1 MLREK
6 VNYSTPSPT
15 GGCNALPGAP
25 LFASLC
31 ISFGGLALLGLL
43 DRVNRD
49 ARLVSALF
57 RTYRKVGVLRPDSP
71 VTFADRF
78 EAQVEDGPERVAL
91 VQGDRSLRYHEV
103 DAAANRFAHWA
114 QSIGVARGDVVAL
127 LIGNRPELA
136 IAQIALAKLGA
147 VSALINHHLRE
158 NALAHCIAV
167 AEPVCT
173 IVHTEFGG
181 EWESAL
187 SHFDAPPSA
196 FALGGP
202 AERAQPLDPL
212 LAQASPDALDPGL
225 RAGLVAGDPY
235 LYIYTSGTTGLPKA
249 ARISH
254 LRGMQLAGGAIAS
267 LALAPGDRMYIP
279 LPLYHSAGGG
289 MALGGSLLSG
299 AAAVI
304 APKFSA
310 SQFWSDC
317 VRHGVTTF
325 QYIGELCRYLLHT
338 PEHPDE
344 RRHTVRGCVGNGLRP
359 EVWRPF
365 QERFR
370 IPQIVEFYGATE
382 GNVAIINYDGKV
394 GSVGRLPALV
404 RRFMGTQLI
413 RYDVEADAHVRGP
426 DGFCIPCGPGEV
438 GEAIGRINSVTR
450 FEGYT
455 SASATEKKILRDVF
469 EKGDAYF
476 RTGDLLRMDEEGY
489 FYFIDRIGDTF
500 RWKGENVATSE
511 VAEVLSLA
519 AGVREANVYGVSVP
533 GHDGRAG
540 MAALVVDEKFDP
552 AALYAHV
559 AGALP
564 SYARPLFVRISSEI
578 EITGTF
584 KHRKVDLVKQGFD
597 PAVVPDPVLFA
608 EPVAQSYVP
617 LAPAHY
623 GRILAGEV
631 RL

>member
-1 MLREK
+1 LE
-6 VNYSTPSPT
+6 
-15 GGCNALPGAP
+15 GC
-25 LFASLC
+25 
-31 ISFGGLALLGLL
+31 ALLHGLL

-49 ARLVSALF
+49 ALMVSALF
-57 RTYRKVGVLRPDSP
+57 RTFRKVGLVRPDSP

-78 EAQVEDGPERVAL
+78 EAQVEEGPERVAL

-103 DAAANRFAHWA
+103 DAEANRFAHWA
-114 QSIGVARGDVVAL
+114 QSIGIARGGVVAL
-127 LIGNRPELA
+127 LIGNRPELV
-136 IAQIALAKLGA
+136 IAQIGLAKIGA
-147 VSALINHHLRE
+147 VSALINHNLRG
-158 NALAHCIAV
+158 NALAHCISV
-167 AEPVCT
+167 AESVCV
-173 IVHTEFGG
+173 IVHSEFAE
-181 EWESAL
+181 EWQSAL
-187 SHFDAPPSA
+187 PHLEKPPPA
-196 FALGGP
+196 FALGGSAP
-202 AERAQPLDPL
+202 RAEPLDAT
-212 LAQASPDALDPGL
+212 LAQSSPDSLDPGV

-254 LRGMQLAGGAIAS
+254 LRGMQIASGAMVS
-267 LALAPGDRMYIP
+267 LALAPGDRMYIA

-289 MALGGSLLSG
+289 MALGGALLSG

-325 QYIGELCRYLLHT
+325 QYIGELCRYLLNT

-359 EVWRPF
+359 DVWRPF

-382 GNVAIINYDGKV
+382 GTVAMINYDGKI

-404 RRFMGTQLI
+404 RRAMGIHLI
-413 RYDVEADAHVRGP
+413 RYDVEADAHVRGR
-426 DGFCIPCGPGEV
+426 DGFCIPCRPDET
-438 GEAIGRINSVTR
+438 GEAIGRISGVTR

-455 SASATEKKILRDVF
+455 SSSATEKKILRDVF

-476 RTGDLLRMDEEGY
+476 RTGDLLRMDADGY

-511 VAEVLSLA
+511 VAEVLSLV

-533 GHDGRAG
+533 GQEGRAG

-552 AALYAHV
+552 AQLYAHV
-559 AGALP
+559 ARELP
-564 SYARPLFVRISSEI
+564 TYARPVFVRIGSEI
-578 EITGTF
+578 EVTGTF

-597 PAVVPDPVLFA
+597 PAVVADRVLFA
-608 EPVAQSYVP
+608 DPAAQSYVP
-617 LAPAHY
+617 LVPDLHA
-623 GRILAGEV
+623 RILAGEV

>member
-1 MLREK
+1 M
-6 VNYSTPSPT
+6 
-15 GGCNALPGAP
+15 
-25 LFASLC
+25 
-31 ISFGGLALLGLL
+31 
-43 DRVNRD
+43 NRD
-49 ARLVSALF
+49 ARIASALW
-57 RTYRKVGVLRPDSP
+57 RTYRAVGVMRPDSP

-78 EAQVEDGPERVAL
+78 EAQVEHGPERVAV
-91 VQGDRSLRYHEV
+91 VQGERTLRYHEL
-103 DAAANRFAHWA
+103 DAEANRFANWA

-127 LIGNRPELA
+127 LIGNRPELP
-136 IAQIALAKLGA
+136 IAQIGLAKLGA
-147 VSALINHHLRE
+147 VSALINHNLRG
-158 NALAHCIAV
+158 NALAHCISV

-173 IVHTEFGG
+173 IVHGEFAD
-181 EWESAL
+181 EWLSAL
-187 SHFDAPPSA
+187 PHLEKPTRA
-196 FALGGP
+196 FALGGA
-202 AERAQPLDPL
+202 AERAEPLDAA
-212 LAQASPDALDPGL
+212 LAAASPDALDPGL

-254 LRGMQLAGGAIAS
+254 LRGMQIGSGAIGS
-267 LALAPGDRMYIP
+267 LGLGPGDRMYVP
-279 LPLYHSAGGG
+279 LPLYHSAGGA

-310 SQFWSDC
+310 SSFWSDC

-325 QYIGELCRYLLHT
+325 QYIGELCRYLLNT

-344 RRHTVRGCVGNGLRP
+344 RRHMVRGCVGNGLRP
-359 EVWRPF
+359 EIWQPF

-382 GNVAIINYDGKV
+382 GTVAIINYDGKV

-404 RRFMGTQLI
+404 RRAAGIHLI
-413 RYDVEADAHVRGP
+413 RYDVESDSHERGR
-426 DGFCIPCGPGEV
+426 DGFCIPCGPGEI
-438 GEAIGRINSVTR
+438 GEAIGRISGVTR

-476 RTGDLLRMDEEGY
+476 RTGDLLRMDAESY

-511 VAEVLSLA
+511 VAEVLSVA
-519 AGVREANVYGVSVP
+519 KGVREANVYGVTVP
-533 GHDGRAG
+533 GNEGRAG
-540 MAALVVDEKFDP
+540 MAALVVDDGFDP
-552 AALYAHV
+552 ADLYAHV
-559 AGALP
+559 ARSLP
-564 SYARPLFVRISSEI
+564 TYARPVFVRIGAEL

-597 PAVVPDPVLFA
+597 PASVPDPVLYA
-608 EPVAQSYVP
+608 DPAAQSYVP
-617 LAPAHY
+617 LAPELHA
-623 GRILAGEV
+623 RIVAGEL

>member
-1 MLREK
+1 M
-6 VNYSTPSPT
+6 
-15 GGCNALPGAP
+15 
-25 LFASLC
+25 
-31 ISFGGLALLGLL
+31 
-43 DRVNRD
+43 NRD
-49 ARLVSALF
+49 ARLVSALY
-57 RTYRKVGVLRPDSP
+57 RTYRKVGLPRPDSP

-78 EAQVEDGPERVAL
+78 EAQVEEGPERVAL
-91 VQGDRSLRYHEV
+91 VQDERSLRYHQV

-114 QSIGVARGDVVAL
+114 QSIGVVRGDVVAL

-136 IAQIALAKLGA
+136 VAQIGLAKLGA
-147 VSALINHHLRE
+147 VAALINHNLRAH
-158 NALAHCIAV
+158 ALAHCVAV
-167 AEPVCT
+167 AEPVCA
-173 IVHTEFGG
+173 VLHSEFEE
-181 EWESAL
+181 EWQSAL
-187 SHFDAPPSA
+187 PHFEKVPPVY
-196 FALGGP
+196 ALGGRVAG
-202 AERAQPLDPL
+202 AEPLDET
-212 LAQASPDALDPGL
+212 LAHASPVALDPGL
-225 RAGLVAGDPY
+225 RAGLTAGDPY

-254 LRGMQLAGGAIAS
+254 VRGLQLAGGAIAS
-267 LALAPGDRMYIP
+267 LSLAPGDRMYIP

-310 SQFWSDC
+310 SHFWSDC
-317 VRHGVTTF
+317 VRHGATTF
-325 QYIGELCRYLLHT
+325 QYIGELCRYLLNT

-382 GNVAIINYDGKV
+382 GNVAIINYEGKV
-394 GSVGRLPALV
+394 GSVGRLPALL
-404 RRFMGTQLI
+404 RRAMGTHLI
-413 RYDVEADAHVRGP
+413 RYDVEADAHVRGR
-426 DGFCIPCGPGEV
+426 DGFCIPCRPGEV

-455 SASATEKKILRDVF
+455 SESATEKKILRDVF

-476 RTGDLLRMDEEGY
+476 RTGDLLRMDAEGY
-489 FYFIDRIGDTF
+489 FYFVDRIGDTF

-519 AGVREANVYGVSVP
+519 PGVREANVYGVSVP
-533 GHDGRAG
+533 GQEGRAG

-552 AALYAHV
+552 AALYARV
-559 AGALP
+559 ANELP
-564 SYARPLFVRISSEI
+564 SYARPVFVRIGSEM
-578 EITGTF
+578 EVTGTL
-584 KHRKVDLVKQGFD
+584 KHRKVELVKQGFD

-608 EPVAQSYVP
+608 EAQAQSYVP
-617 LAPAHY
+617 LAPALY
-623 GRILAGEV
+623 ERILAGEV

>member
-1 MLREK
+1 
-6 VNYSTPSPT
+6 
-15 GGCNALPGAP
+15 
-25 LFASLC
+25 
-31 ISFGGLALLGLL
+31 LL
-43 DRVNRD
+43 DRLNRD
-49 ARLVSALF
+49 AQMASAVF
-57 RTYRKVGVLRPDSP
+57 RTIRAFGLLRPSSP

-78 EAQVEDGPERVAL
+78 EAQVEGGPERIAL

-103 DAAANRFAHWA
+103 DAAANRFARWA
-114 QSIGVARGDVVAL
+114 QSIGVARGQVVAL
-127 LIGNRPELA
+127 LVGNRPELA
-136 IAQIALAKLGA
+136 IAQIGLAKIGA
-147 VSALINHHLRE
+147 VAALINHNLRGH
-158 NALAHCIAV
+158 ALAHCISV
-167 AEPVCT
+167 AESVCVV
-173 IVHTEFGG
+173 VHSEFAE
-181 EWESAL
+181 EWQSAL
-187 SHFDAPPSA
+187 PHLDPPPPAYSV
-196 FALGGP
+196 GGA
-202 AERAQPLDPL
+202 AERAQELDAA
-212 LAQASPDALDPGL
+212 LAGVSPAALDAGV

-254 LRGMQLAGGAIAS
+254 LRGMQLASGGIAS
-267 LALAPGDRMYIP
+267 LSLAPGDRMYIA

-289 MALGGSLLSG
+289 MALGGALLSG

-317 VRHGVTTF
+317 VRHGATTF
-325 QYIGELCRYLLHT
+325 QYIGELCRYLLNT

-344 RRHTVRGCVGNGLRP
+344 RRHAVRGCVGNGLRA

-382 GNVAIINYDGKV
+382 GNVAIINYEGKV
-394 GSVGRLPALV
+394 GSVGRLPALL
-404 RRFMGTQLI
+404 RRALGTRLI
-413 RYDVEADAHVRGP
+413 RYDVEADDHVRDS
-426 DGFCIPCGPGEV
+426 DGFCIECGPGET
-438 GEAIGRINSVTR
+438 GEAIGRITAVAR

-455 SASATEKKILRDVF
+455 SQSATEKKVLRDVF

-476 RTGDLLRMDEEGY
+476 RTGDLLRMDEQGY

-511 VAEVLSLA
+511 VAEVLSVA

-533 GHDGRAG
+533 GQEGRAG

-559 AGALP
+559 ARELP
-564 SYARPLFVRISSEI
+564 GYARPVFVRIGSEL
-578 EITGTF
+578 EVTGTF

-597 PAVVPDPVLFA
+597 PAVVADPVLFA
-608 EPVAQSYVP
+608 DPGAESYVP
-617 LAPAHY
+617 LAPDLY
-623 GRILAGEV
+623 TRILAGEV

>member
-1 MLREK
+1 
-6 VNYSTPSPT
+6 V
-15 GGCNALPGAP
+15 
-25 LFASLC
+25 
-31 ISFGGLALLGLL
+31 LGLL
-43 DRVNRD
+43 DRVTRD
-49 ARLVSALF
+49 AKMVSALV
-57 RTYRKVGVLRPDSP
+57 RTYRKVGLIRPDTR

-78 EAQVEDGPERVAL
+78 EDQVEQGPERIAL
-91 VQGDRSLRYHEV
+91 VQGERSLRYHEL
-103 DAAANRFAHWA
+103 DAQANRFANWA

-127 LIGNRPELA
+127 LIGNRPELTV
-136 IAQIALAKLGA
+136 AQIGLAKIGA
-147 VSALINHHLRE
+147 VSALINHNLRG
-158 NALAHCIAV
+158 NALAHCVSV

-173 IVHTEFGG
+173 VVHGEFHD
-181 EWESAL
+181 EWQSAL
-187 SHFDAPPSA
+187 PHLDGSLRA
-196 FALGGP
+196 FSLGGP
-202 AERAQPLDPL
+202 AERAEPLDDA
-212 LAQASPDALDPGL
+212 LAQASPAALDPGV

-254 LRGMQLAGGAIAS
+254 LRGMLLANGAVVS
-267 LALAPGDRMYIP
+267 LALAPGDRMYIA

-289 MALGGSLLSG
+289 MALGGALLSG

-317 VRHGVTTF
+317 VEHGVTTF
-325 QYIGELCRYLLHT
+325 QYIGELCRYLLNT

-359 EVWRPF
+359 EVWVPF

-404 RRFMGTQLI
+404 RRAMGTHLI
-413 RYDVEADAHVRGP
+413 RYDVEADAHVRNAS
-426 DGFCIPCGPGEV
+426 GFCIPCQPGEV
-438 GEAIGRINSVTR
+438 GEAIGKISAVTR

-476 RTGDLLRMDEEGY
+476 RTGDLLRMDDEGY

-511 VAEVLSLA
+511 VAEVLSVA
-519 AGVREANVYGVSVP
+519 HGVREANVYGVAVP
-533 GHDGRAG
+533 GQEGRAG
-540 MAALVVDEKFDP
+540 MAALVVDDTFDP
-552 AALYAHV
+552 AALYDHV
-559 AGALP
+559 ARALP
-564 SYARPLFVRISSEI
+564 TYARPVFLRIGTEL
-578 EITGTF
+578 EVTGTL
-584 KHRKVDLVKQGFD
+584 KHRKVELVKQGFD
-597 PAVVPDPVLFA
+597 PKVVPDPVLFA
-608 EPVAQSYVP
+608 DTAANRYVP
-617 LAPAHY
+617 LAPALHD
-623 GRILAGEV
+623 RIVAGEV